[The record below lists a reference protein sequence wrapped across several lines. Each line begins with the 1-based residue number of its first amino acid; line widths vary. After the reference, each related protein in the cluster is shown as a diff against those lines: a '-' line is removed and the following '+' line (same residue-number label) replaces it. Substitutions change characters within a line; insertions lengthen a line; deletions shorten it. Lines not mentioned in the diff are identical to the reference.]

1 MSLPKELL
9 AQLSRLK
16 LQSKSCFSSKFKG
29 EHQSTMHGAGLE
41 FADYRAYQPGD
52 ELSHVDWNL
61 YARSGRSF
69 VKVFQ
74 FESDLTVSL
83 LIDGSISMDFGT
95 PKKID
100 LARNIALALS
110 YVVLNNSDHVQLY
123 ACQENLTPISS
134 AIYGLP
140 EFFHLSASAMAG
152 LSNLGSL
159 DLAACLQQFTELNQP
174 GLVILISDFFD
185 HSAYQDMLTL
195 LVGQKF
201 EVILIQILSSEEL
214 DPDLSG
220 EAQLV
225 DVETQ
230 KSKDVS
236 VTQRSLSTYR
246 KNLEYFLN
254 QIQNFCQKH
263 SITYLQTNNQNS
275 LEQIILEDL
284 RKVGLIDTI

>member
-1 MSLPKELL
+1 MSLPKKLL

-16 LQSKSCFSSKFKG
+16 LQSRYCFSSKFKG
-29 EHQSTMHGAGLE
+29 EHQSTKHGAGLE
-41 FADYRAYQPGD
+41 FADYRAYQLGD

-61 YARSGRSF
+61 YARSRRSF

-83 LIDGSISMDFGT
+83 LIEGSISMDFGM

-110 YVVLNNSDHVQLY
+110 YVVLNSNNRVQLY
-123 ACQENLTPISS
+123 ACQENLTPISPS
-134 AIYGLP
+134 TFGLS
-140 EFFHLSASAMAG
+140 EFFHLSTAMEG
-152 LSNLGSL
+152 FSNLGSL
-159 DLAACLQQFTELNQP
+159 DLATCLRQFTELNQP

-185 HSAYQDMLTL
+185 HTTYQDMLTL
-195 LVGQKF
+195 LVKQKF
-201 EVILIQILSSEEL
+201 EVVLIQILSLEEL

-236 VTQRSLSTYR
+236 VTKRSLSTYK
-246 KNLEYFLN
+246 KNLEHFLD
-254 QIQNFCQKH
+254 QIQNFCQQH

-275 LEQIILEDL
+275 LEQIILENL
-284 RKVGLIDTI
+284 RKVGLIGTI

>member
-1 MSLPKELL
+1 MSLPKKLL

-16 LQSKSCFSSKFKG
+16 LQPRYCFSSKFKG
-29 EHQSTMHGAGLE
+29 EHQSTKHGAGLE

-61 YARSGRSF
+61 YARSRRSF

-83 LIDGSISMDFGT
+83 LIDGSISMDFGM

-110 YVVLNNSDHVQLY
+110 YVVLNSNNRVQLY

-134 AIYGLP
+134 STFGLA
-140 EFFHLSASAMAG
+140 EFFHLSAAMEG
-152 LSNLGSL
+152 FSNLSSL
-159 DLAACLQQFTELNQP
+159 DLATCLRQFTELNQP

-185 HSAYQDMLTL
+185 HTTYQDMLTL
-195 LVGQKF
+195 LVRQKF
-201 EVILIQILSSEEL
+201 EVVLIQILSLEEL

-230 KSKDVS
+230 KSKDIS
-236 VTQRSLSTYR
+236 VTKRSLSTYK
-246 KNLEYFLN
+246 KNLEHFLD
-254 QIQNFCQKH
+254 QIQNFCQQH
-263 SITYLQTNNQNS
+263 SIIYLQTNNQNS
-275 LEQIILEDL
+275 LEQIILENL
-284 RKVGLIDTI
+284 RKVGLISTI

>member
-1 MSLPKELL
+1 MSLPKKLL

-16 LQSKSCFSSKFKG
+16 LQSRYCFSSKFKG
-29 EHQSTMHGAGLE
+29 EHQSTKHGAGLE
-41 FADYRAYQPGD
+41 FADYRAYQLGD

-61 YARSGRSF
+61 YARSRRSF

-83 LIDGSISMDFGT
+83 LIDGSISMDFGM

-110 YVVLNNSDHVQLY
+110 YVVLNSNNRVQLY
-123 ACQENLTPISS
+123 ACQENLIPISPS
-134 AIYGLP
+134 TFGLP
-140 EFFHLSASAMAG
+140 EFFYLSTAMEG
-152 LSNLGSL
+152 FSNLGSL
-159 DLAACLQQFTELNQP
+159 DLATCLRQFTELNQP

-185 HSAYQDMLTL
+185 HTTYQDMLTL
-195 LVGQKF
+195 LVKQKF
-201 EVILIQILSSEEL
+201 EVVLIQILSLEEL

-236 VTQRSLSTYR
+236 VTKRSLSTYK
-246 KNLEYFLN
+246 KNLEHFLD
-254 QIQNFCQKH
+254 QIQNFCQQH

-275 LEQIILEDL
+275 LEQIILENL
-284 RKVGLIDTI
+284 RKVGLIGTI

>member
-1 MSLPKELL
+1 MSLPKKLL

-16 LQSKSCFSSKFKG
+16 LQPRYYFSSKFKG
-29 EHQSTMHGAGLE
+29 EHQSTKHGAGLE
-41 FADYRAYQPGD
+41 FADYRAYQLGD

-61 YARSGRSF
+61 YARSRRSF

-83 LIDGSISMDFGT
+83 LIDGSISMDFGM

-110 YVVLNNSDHVQLY
+110 YVVLNSNNRVQLY
-123 ACQENLTPISS
+123 ACQENLTPISPS
-134 AIYGLP
+134 TFGLS
-140 EFFHLSASAMAG
+140 EFFHLSTAMEG
-152 LSNLGSL
+152 FSNLGSL
-159 DLAACLQQFTELNQP
+159 DLATCLRQFTELNQP

-185 HSAYQDMLTL
+185 HTTYQDMLTL
-195 LVGQKF
+195 LVKQKF
-201 EVILIQILSSEEL
+201 EVVLIQILSLEEL

-236 VTQRSLSTYR
+236 VTKRSLSTYK
-246 KNLEYFLN
+246 KNLEHFLD
-254 QIQNFCQKH
+254 QIQNFCQQH

-275 LEQIILEDL
+275 LEQIILENL
-284 RKVGLIDTI
+284 RKVGLIGTI

>member
-1 MSLPKELL
+1 MSLPKKLL

-16 LQSKSCFSSKFKG
+16 LQPRSCFSSKFKG
-29 EHQSTMHGAGLE
+29 EHQSTKHGAGLE

-61 YARSGRSF
+61 YARSRRSF

-83 LIDGSISMDFGT
+83 LIDGSISMDFGM

-110 YVVLNNSDHVQLY
+110 YVVLNSNNRVQLY

-134 AIYGLP
+134 STFGLP
-140 EFFHLSASAMAG
+140 EFFRLSAAMEG
-152 LSNLGSL
+152 FSNLSSL
-159 DLAACLQQFTELNQP
+159 DLATCLRQFTELNQP

-185 HSAYQDMLTL
+185 HTTYQDMLTS
-195 LVGQKF
+195 LVRQKF
-201 EVILIQILSSEEL
+201 EVVLIQILSLEEL

-230 KSKDVS
+230 KSKDIS
-236 VTQRSLSTYR
+236 VTKRSLSTYK

-254 QIQNFCQKH
+254 QIQNFCQQH

-275 LEQIILEDL
+275 LEQIILENL
-284 RKVGLIDTI
+284 RKVGLIGTI

>member
-1 MSLPKELL
+1 MSLPKKLL

-16 LQSKSCFSSKFKG
+16 LQSRYCFSSKFKG
-29 EHQSTMHGAGLE
+29 EHQSTKHGAGLE
-41 FADYRAYQPGD
+41 FADYRAYQLGD

-61 YARSGRSF
+61 YARSRRSF

-83 LIDGSISMDFGT
+83 LIDGSISMDFGM

-110 YVVLNNSDHVQLY
+110 YVVLNSNNRVQLY
-123 ACQENLTPISS
+123 ACQENLTPISPS
-134 AIYGLP
+134 TFGLS
-140 EFFHLSASAMAG
+140 EFFHLSTAMEG
-152 LSNLGSL
+152 FSNLGSL
-159 DLAACLQQFTELNQP
+159 DLATCLRQFTELNQP

-185 HSAYQDMLTL
+185 HTTYQDMLTL
-195 LVGQKF
+195 LVKQKF
-201 EVILIQILSSEEL
+201 EVVLIQILSLEEL

-236 VTQRSLSTYR
+236 VTKRSLSTYK
-246 KNLEYFLN
+246 KNLEHFLD
-254 QIQNFCQKH
+254 QIQNFCQQH

-275 LEQIILEDL
+275 LEQIILENL
-284 RKVGLIDTI
+284 RKVGLIGTI

>member
-1 MSLPKELL
+1 MSLPKKLL

-16 LQSKSCFSSKFKG
+16 LQPRYCFSSKFKG
-29 EHQSTMHGAGLE
+29 EHQSTKHGAGLE

-61 YARSGRSF
+61 YARSRRSF

-83 LIDGSISMDFGT
+83 LIDGSISMDFGM

-110 YVVLNNSDHVQLY
+110 YVVLNSNNRVQLY
-123 ACQENLTPISS
+123 ACQENLTPISPS
-134 AIYGLP
+134 TFGLP
-140 EFFHLSASAMAG
+140 EFFHLSAAMEG
-152 LSNLGSL
+152 FSNLGSL
-159 DLAACLQQFTELNQP
+159 DLATCLRQFTELNQP

-185 HSAYQDMLTL
+185 HTTYQDMLTL
-195 LVGQKF
+195 LVRQKF
-201 EVILIQILSSEEL
+201 EVVLIQILSLKEL
-214 DPDLSG
+214 DPDISG

-236 VTQRSLSTYR
+236 VTKRSLSTYK
-246 KNLEYFLN
+246 KNLEHFLD
-254 QIQNFCQKH
+254 QIQNFCQQH

-275 LEQIILEDL
+275 LEQIILENL
-284 RKVGLIDTI
+284 RKVGLIGTI